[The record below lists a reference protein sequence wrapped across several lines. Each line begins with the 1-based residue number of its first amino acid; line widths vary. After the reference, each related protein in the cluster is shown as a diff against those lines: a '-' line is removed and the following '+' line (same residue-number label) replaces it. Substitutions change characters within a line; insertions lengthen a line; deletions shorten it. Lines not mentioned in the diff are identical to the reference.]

1 LKRVRN
7 YTVQVKKIALLLL
20 TGLLVLLFSA
30 TSRAQPKLEL
40 NLKKPEVYENRQL
53 GSEKS
58 ASKKFTIIRRFF
70 QNTYTH
76 YNYYFNANEL
86 LKQIIDRARQSQ
98 KDDYTELLPFFSW
111 SLENTKTSADLD
123 SVLQTC
129 TAGILLHD
137 LRNDWIDN
145 MYLLMGRAYHLRTD
159 YDSAAMAFQFL
170 NYAFAGTAKEGFEKK
185 VGSNDSEGSNA
196 FSVLSKEK
204 KMKVLR
210 RPPSRNDCFIWQIRN
225 YTDKGDYLE
234 AASLVTILRNDP
246 LFPKRLESELQE
258 AVAYL
263 WYKQSIWDS
272 AAVYLEKSLSESIDM
287 ADKSRRLY
295 LAGQLYQLGNMPN
308 EASAAFAR
316 CSGMALDPVMDVYAR
331 LNSIRLR
338 KNDDPTVID
347 KNIGDLLSMAKKD
360 KYADYKDIILY
371 AAALFEMERYGYNAA
386 AGYLEKS
393 IATSTTNTGQKALSF
408 KLLGDV
414 RYAQKEYGKAGPPY
428 DSLDAKLLKE
438 LAAKEVEQRK
448 PPCLVI
454 YKAETE
460 IGLQDSL
467 LKLANLPENERTA
480 LVKQLSRQ
488 LRKQKGIKEEEP
500 GLGSVSPTGREE
512 EKNTSLFTPAGA
524 SWYFYDP
531 SIRANGFNAFKERW
545 GARPNVDNWRRSSAL
560 GLGITRNANLSLI
573 DDPDGPA
580 TMLAQAQNG
589 EEPFDTSDVSFDNL
603 YSRIP
608 LTPERQ
614 QTANKKI
621 IEQLYNK
628 AFALHNQIED
638 YPEAIKVYEEILR
651 RQDTGAI
658 AQKTLTALLYCYHKT
673 GQNALA
679 QKVADRLK
687 SDFGVDAKLPADAT
701 TAANNEKL
709 LNATYEKVYD
719 LFIQGDFE
727 AALSA
732 RQQADSLLGDS
743 YWRPQLL
750 YIQSIYHIKKT
761 EDSLAIGEL
770 NKLVQTFPDH
780 GLAEKSKTL
789 IDVVKRRKE
798 IEDYL
803 TKLEVKREDED
814 GPVKVNPA
822 PALAAQASPT
832 APYPTA
838 AERKAAEDSVAAL
851 LAKEKEKYL
860 KEKEAYDAA
869 IKAQEEKEKKAKE
882 AADALAA
889 QKALEEKLA
898 AEKLTAEKA
907 LAEKQAAEKEAAEK
921 ALAEK
926 LAAEKAAE
934 EKALAEK
941 QAAEKAAEEK
951 RLAEKAAAEKA
962 QAEKELAEK
971 QAKEREALEKE
982 TANKAEAER
991 LLKLKQEAEK
1001 AALDKELADKAAA
1014 EKAAAEK
1021 ALNEKLAAEKAAEE
1035 KALAEKQQ
1043 KEKAEAEKLQQEK
1056 AAAEKLAAEKAADE
1070 KRQAE
1075 LLAAEKL
1082 AAEKAAAE
1090 MLAAEKE
1097 KARIEAEALAKQTMI
1112 DNVVIGKPST
1122 PSPFAINGNE
1132 PQVVAIVLENIDPA
1146 YVNEVSYAFTN
1157 STLRNSDKAQVNVVK
1172 RKLRDKLWIVE
1183 LQSESFV
1190 NMQSSYEYIKYI
1202 KPIATQSL
1210 LNWLDASKYY
1220 FISIS
1225 KNNLKLLD
1233 QNTNAA
1239 LYYQVL
1245 KEAIP
1250 QKF

>member
-1 LKRVRN
+1 MLLISA
-7 YTVQVKKIALLLL
+7 IAW
-20 TGLLVLLFSA
+20 
-30 TSRAQPKLEL
+30 AQPKLEL
-40 NLKKPEVYENRQL
+40 NIKKPQVYENRQL

-58 ASKKFTIIRRFF
+58 ANKKFTIIRRFF

-86 LKQIIDRARQSQ
+86 LKQIIERARQSQ

-123 SVLQTC
+123 SVLQKC

-145 MYLLMGRAYHLRTD
+145 MYLLMGRAYYLRTD

-185 VGSNDSEGSNA
+185 IGSNDSEGSNA

-204 KMKVLR
+204 KMPVLR
-210 RPPSRNDCFIWQIRN
+210 RPPSRNDGFIWQVRN

-234 AASLVTILRNDP
+234 AASLVAILRNDP
-246 LFPKRLESELQE
+246 LFPKRLEGELNE
-258 AVAYL
+258 ALAYL

-272 AAVYLEKSLSESIDM
+272 AAVYLEKSLTEALDQ

-308 EASAAFAR
+308 EAAAAFAK

-338 KNDDPTVID
+338 KNDDPALID
-347 KNIGDLLSMAKKD
+347 KNIGDLLGMAKKD
-360 KYADYKDIILY
+360 KYTDYKDIILY
-371 AAALFEMERYGYNAA
+371 AAALFEMERNGFDAA
-386 AGYLEKS
+386 AAYLEKS
-393 IATSTTNTGQKALSF
+393 IAASTTNTGQKAMSF

-414 RYAQKEYGKAGPPY
+414 RFAQKQYGKAGPPY
-428 DSLDAKLLKE
+428 DSLDVKLLKE
-438 LAAKEVEQRK
+438 QAGKEVEARK

-460 IGLQDSL
+460 ISLQDSL
-467 LKLANLPENERTA
+467 LKLANMPENERTA
-480 LVKQLSRQ
+480 LVKQISRQ
-488 LRKQKGIKEEEP
+488 LRKQRGIKEEEG
-500 GLGSVSPTGREE
+500 GLGSVSPTGKEE
-512 EKNTSLFTPAGA
+512 DKNTSLFSQTGTN
-524 SWYFYDP
+524 WYFYDP

-560 GLGITRNANLSLI
+560 GLGITRNPAATLI
-573 DDPDGPA
+573 DDPDGPSRL
-580 TMLAQAQNG
+580 LAENENG

-614 QTANKKI
+614 ETANKKI

-658 AQKTLTALLYCYHKT
+658 AQKTLSGLLYCYHKT
-673 GQNALA
+673 GQNDLA
-679 QKVADRLK
+679 QKIADRLK
-687 SDFGVDAKLPADAT
+687 NEFGVDAKLPTDAA

-798 IEDYL
+798 IEEYL
-803 TKLEVKREDED
+803 TKLEVKREEED
-814 GPVKVNPA
+814 APAKVTPA
-822 PALAAQASPT
+822 PALAAQAAT
-832 APYPTA
+832 ATPYPTA
-838 AERKAAEDSVAAL
+838 AERKAAEDSVAAV

-860 KEKEAYDAA
+860 KEKEAYEAA

-882 AADALAA
+882 AAEALAA

-898 AEKLTAEKA
+898 AEKLAAEKA
-907 LAEKQAAEKEAAEK
+907 LAEKQAAEKAAADK

-934 EKALAEK
+934 ERALAEK

-962 QAEKELAEK
+962 QAEKELADK
-971 QAKEREALEKE
+971 QAREREALEKE

-1001 AALDKELADKAAA
+1001 AALEKELADKAAA

-1056 AAAEKLAAEKAADE
+1056 AAAEKLAAQKAAEE

-1082 AAEKAAAE
+1082 AAEQAAAE
-1090 MLAAEKE
+1090 KLAAEKE
-1097 KARIEAEALAKQTMI
+1097 KARKEAEALARQTML
-1112 DNVVIGKPST
+1112 DNVVIGKPAT
-1122 PSPFAINGNE
+1122 ASPFTINGNE

-1146 YVNEVSYAFTN
+1146 YVNEVSYAFIN

-1183 LQSESFV
+1183 LQSEAFV
-1190 NMQSSYEYIKYI
+1190 NMQASYDYIKYI
-1202 KPIATQSL
+1202 KPIASQSL

-1220 FISIS
+1220 FITIS
-1225 KNNLKLLD
+1225 KNNLKLLE